1 MKALCSADQ
10 NDAAEEF
17 FGWGAIWL
25 GDLDPSA
32 NDLNEPDSLI
42 GSREALRAQQSCAY
56 EVRFDGLGRVI
67 SLLEL
72 PLRRVVGGQI
82 RFLQSKRLVWFARHV
97 SRLARLCSSY
107 GCVLLL
113 LMFSCSCSASLLSSL
128 LSGGLTLL
136 LCHVTSLHP
145 NISRFFTCPKVGT
158 IETKVLTKQHLS
170 ALDLCKM
177 RCI

>member
-56 EVRFDGLGRVI
+56 EVRFDGLGRHAALRI
-67 SLLEL
+67 PLARFEL
-72 PLRRVVGGQI
+72 FMGMGPCR
-82 RFLQSKRLVWFARHV
+82 W
-97 SRLARLCSSY
+97 RLATA
-107 GCVLLL
+107 VE
-113 LMFSCSCSASLLSSL
+113 
-128 LSGGLTLL
+128 
-136 LCHVTSLHP
+136 
-145 NISRFFTCPKVGT
+145 FTR
-158 IETKVLTKQHLS
+158 IRWEE
-170 ALDLCKM
+170 
-177 RCI
+177 